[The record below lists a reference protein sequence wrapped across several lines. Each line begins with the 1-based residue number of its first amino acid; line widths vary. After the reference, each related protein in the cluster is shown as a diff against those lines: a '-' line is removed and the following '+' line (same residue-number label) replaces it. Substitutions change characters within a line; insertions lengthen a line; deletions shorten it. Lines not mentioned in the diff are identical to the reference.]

1 MIINI
6 EHAIDRKEF
15 TRFDQIPRLLE
26 QTFESRMLR
35 WFISRVTDEK
45 VFIEITLSET
55 DSYPFPR
62 EDTGTHYPGRNAVVS
77 IVPTGVGCDLGGYA
91 ADAAPATALLA
102 SCTDVLITNPNAV
115 NASNFIHMD
124 KNVWYTEG
132 YMIDQFCKGT
142 LNLYK
147 PYANKVGLIVEKAS
161 NDELDVIYN
170 VVNTARAVYGVHL
183 EDIVITDERVG
194 GRCRQNV
201 SGSYVGMLEDPGVL
215 FDACDKLIAKGV
227 NAIAV
232 TTNIL
237 DLPTDNYAKHFEG
250 LHPNPVGGAEAI
262 LSHLIGAKYKI
273 PTAHAPLTNIKEMG
287 LKTFVVDARGA
298 GEFVSASGLACILMG
313 LSKAPQVK
321 ATHGQRV
328 EDIVNINNLMAVVAP
343 AGTLGGIPT
352 LYAQQFD
359 IPVIAVR
366 DNKTILDVNVD
377 KLGLSNVIEVGT
389 YAEAAGILQAL
400 RNGISLK
407 SIHRP
412 LDTLR
417 YPGHQR

>member
-6 EHAIDRKEF
+6 EHVINRGEF

-26 QTFESRMLR
+26 ESFESRMLR
-35 WFISRVTDEK
+35 WFISRVTEDK
-45 VFIEITLSET
+45 VFVEITLSEKE
-55 DSYPFPR
+55 SYPFPR
-62 EDTGTHYPGRNAVVS
+62 EDTSSLYPGRNAVVS
-77 IVPTGVGCDLGGYA
+77 IVPTGVGCELGGYA

-115 NASNFIHMD
+115 NASNFIYMD

-132 YMIDQFCKGT
+132 YMIDQFCKGV

-147 PYANKVGLIVEKAS
+147 PYSNKVGLIVENAS
-161 NDELDVIYN
+161 KEEMDVIYN

-183 EDIVITDERVG
+183 EDIIITDELVG
-194 GRCRQNV
+194 GRCQQNT
-201 SGSYVGMLEDPGVL
+201 SGSYVGMLEDPRVL
-215 FDACDKLIAKGV
+215 FDACDRLIAKGV

-237 DLPTDNYAKHFEG
+237 DLPADNYAKHFEG

-287 LKTFVVDARGA
+287 LKTHVVDARGA
-298 GEFVSASGLACILMG
+298 GEFASASGLACILMG

-321 ATHGQRV
+321 AGHGLRID
-328 EDIVNINNLMAVVAP
+328 DIVNINNLMAVVAP

-366 DNKTILDVNVD
+366 DNKTILDVSAE
-377 KLGLSNVIEVGT
+377 KLGLTNVIEVGT

-400 RNGISLK
+400 RNGISLQ

-412 LDTLR
+412 LETLR
-417 YPGHQR
+417 YPGHER